1 MQMRNEQTIAEERPR
16 AKGDLLAEAMR
27 EHLPGFA
34 PSVIF
39 DVGTNDGATAMSFC
53 RSFPKATVFA
63 FEPVADTFRKLTE
76 RTTKFERI
84 RSFNLALGRKTGR
97 VRMRIK
103 ALSVTNRIAGWRDML
118 KPSETVTM
126 TSGDDFC
133 REHAVEHI
141 GFLKIDTEGH
151 DLEVLRGFRTM
162 LKAARIDVLEAE
174 VGMNPENERHVP
186 FEKVKAYLERFGYR
200 LFLIYE
206 QAREIAPE
214 RRPIIRRV
222 NAVFCSPKLIESVRS
237 GG

>member
-1 MQMRNEQTIAEERPR
+1 MQTKIAQTTAEQQPG

-34 PSVIF
+34 PTVIF
-39 DVGTNDGATAMSFC
+39 DVGANNGATAVSLC
-53 RSFPKATVFA
+53 RAFPNATIYA
-63 FEPVADTFRKLTE
+63 FEPVAETFRKLAE
-76 RTTKFERI
+76 RTAKYQRI
-84 RSFNLALGRKTGR
+84 KPFNLALGRKTGR

-103 ALSVTNRIAGWRDML
+103 SLSVTNRIAGWRDML
-118 KPSETVTM
+118 KPGETVTM
-126 TSGDDFC
+126 TAGDDFC
-133 REHAVEHI
+133 REHAVEAI

-151 DLEVLRGFRTM
+151 DLEVLRGFRGM

-186 FEKVKAYLERFGYR
+186 FETVKAYLERLGYR

-206 QAREIAPE
+206 QAREIAPT

-237 GG
+237 SG